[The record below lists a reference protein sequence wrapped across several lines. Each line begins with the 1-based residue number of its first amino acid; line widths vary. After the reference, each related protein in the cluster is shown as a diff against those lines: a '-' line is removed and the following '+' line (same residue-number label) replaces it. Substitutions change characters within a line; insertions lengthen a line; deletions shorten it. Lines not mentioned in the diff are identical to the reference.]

1 MNQRV
6 GLLLLTAAL
15 GAAIGFGSFQAWRRV
30 ASPPA
35 PVTATAPA
43 PVAATTD
50 VAAALDAAE
59 PAPANT
65 VIPDRLPALSLPD
78 LQGRLHALDGYSGQP
93 TLFNFW
99 ATWCAPCLREIPL
112 LNRLTRSPGADG
124 SKPPRIVGIASDL
137 RSNVVDFLKKNR
149 IDYDLLV
156 GERGASD
163 AAARLGVPLILPFTV
178 FVASDGRVVA
188 IKLGELH
195 WDDATAILD
204 AIHELDLGQRSLAAT
219 RTTIET
225 RLRELAGA
233 RARLAAE
240 GKK

>member
-1 MNQRV
+1 MNQRA
-6 GLLLLTAAL
+6 GLLVLTAVL

-30 ASPPA
+30 ASPTA
-35 PVTATAPA
+35 PVTANATAPA
-43 PVAATTD
+43 TAPTELTATF
-50 VAAALDAAE
+50 DAAE

-65 VIPDRLPALSLPD
+65 AIPDRVPALSLPD
-78 LQGRLHALDGYSGQP
+78 LQGRLRALDGYAGQP

-112 LNRLTRSPGADG
+112 LNRLARSPGEDG

-204 AIHELDLGQRSLAAT
+204 AIHELDLGRRSLTAT
-219 RTTIET
+219 RTTIEI
-225 RLRELAGA
+225 RLRELAA
-233 RARLAAE
+233 TRARLAAE